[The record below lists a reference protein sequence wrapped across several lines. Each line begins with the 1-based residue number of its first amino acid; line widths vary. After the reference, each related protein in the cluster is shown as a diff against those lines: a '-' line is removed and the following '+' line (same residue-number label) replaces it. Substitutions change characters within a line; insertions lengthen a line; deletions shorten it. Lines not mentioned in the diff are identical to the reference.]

1 MNSLMVG
8 GVTGGALRGS
18 RSKHGLLSQSEHVSF
33 RLTARLHSPA
43 AVPNGKSYH
52 SRRFKCD
59 LSVMKHTVIPTM
71 EFHYVRVNRSAK
83 RQPRSLLY
91 AEGWVRTTAA
101 FFDGMTRCTY

>member
-71 EFHYVRVNRSAK
+71 EFHYVRVNRPPSGSRAHFCRVK
-83 RQPRSLLY
+83 LGCVPLMRFLM
-91 AEGWVRTTAA
+91 G
-101 FFDGMTRCTY
+101 